1 VGVAEKRFCG
11 AKTFGARGSG
21 GEEAYYRAKIFDTL
35 EPAAL
40 PLLNLLTVVEES
52 FVSFFSLVYSNA
64 LLYPAEKRP
73 EKG

>member
-21 GEEAYYRAKIFDTL
+21 GEEAYYRAGIFDTL

-40 PLLNLLTVVEES
+40 PLLNLLAVLNNL
-52 FVSFFSLVYSNA
+52 LVA
-64 LLYPAEKRP
+64 
-73 EKG
+73 